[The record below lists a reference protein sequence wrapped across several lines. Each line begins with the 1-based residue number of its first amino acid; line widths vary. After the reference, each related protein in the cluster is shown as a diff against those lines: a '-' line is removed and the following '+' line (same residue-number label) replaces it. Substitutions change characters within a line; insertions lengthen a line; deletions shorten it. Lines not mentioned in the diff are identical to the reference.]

1 VVERAARLGDVLER
15 TTELPVRPAFATVRF
30 PYSTNM
36 PPNPNQVDASRAFG
50 STLDSEGPG
59 QCSSIRR
66 RRSDDDEQGHSPRG
80 N

>member
-1 VVERAARLGDVLER
+1 MMPIQTDVPRLPIREDGRAFSSEEA
-15 TTELPVRPAFATVRF
+15 VRPAFAIVHS

-59 QCSSIRR
+59 R
-66 RRSDDDEQGHSPRG
+66 
-80 N
+80 